1 MPHAWSIPHRTVQ
14 NANWTDPF
22 HVQHSMRRR
31 SLDYNL
37 TILMAQWVAKEKK
50 GRAWVQERDADSQ
63 GIAGATWWMR
73 RQISARK
80 KDPKTNRRTRRR
92 HSRQKA
98 DNCQTLFCASPQLKR
113 THSEI
118 SECLSAF
125 FWLCLKN
132 ILSAQKLWLS
142 VETPSKRGWK
152 VNREEERA

>member
-22 HVQHSMRRR
+22 HVKHSMRRR
-31 SLDYNL
+31 SLGTMNG
-37 TILMAQWVAKEKK
+37 QREK

-98 DNCQTLFCASPQLKR
+98 DNCQTLFCASLQLER

-152 VNREEERA
+152 VNREEESA